1 MTRFLSLLCSFLAGA
16 LVLCLFCTLQIFFF
30 DWPYSPAMHL
40 LPFFIGGVC
49 GLAIG
54 ERTARIRQLNDSLR
68 RANVTLDRS
77 FQESEERYQLLFHH
91 NKAVQ
96 LLVDPET
103 GDIVESNAAARQ
115 FYGFDGDAM
124 RAMSITK
131 LNIAPPEVTRGDLQ
145 RALRREQLCFQFQHR
160 LCSGEIRPV
169 AVYTVPVPHR
179 GRTLLHSVIID
190 VAGQNLAESHLRR
203 KTLEQRLLLDSIP
216 VGVWYLKD
224 PETYGS
230 VNQAFADFFGRSP
243 LEMAHQPLA
252 AMLNQDMLS
261 LALASNRQV
270 FEGKK
275 PLHYEQWLTL
285 GKSEPRCMSIT
296 KTPKCDANGSVEF
309 VVCTATD
316 TTGMHQAR
324 ELLRIERDL
333 HVALTAAHS
342 QQETLRI
349 CLAKAIE
356 VSRTDCGGLYLVN
369 RSDGSLT
376 LAAHQGLSENYVRL
390 AAHYEADSPHA
401 RLTRRKQPIYANF
414 EELSRQVDN
423 NQLQDEGLRGL
434 AVVPIAFQDR
444 VIACLNVAS
453 RQTDRIAPYDRVAL
467 ERIVAHLGAFLAQKE
482 QETLIRQHEQNL
494 NALFNTIKDMVFI
507 LDRNGRVVHINAAV
521 VHRLGYRPGELIGRN
536 VLALHPADRR
546 EEAGAIVAA
555 FLAGESAVSPLPL
568 ASKTGEVIP
577 VETHL
582 TMGEWSGQQVIFG
595 LSRDIGY
602 RLQLERQERLL
613 LKNEGLERMAGAM
626 AHHFNNLLTI
636 VAGNLELARDDS
648 TPTAEI
654 SGLLAN
660 ALEGSKRAIAIGQA
674 LLIYTGQFAE
684 AAAPLNLAEWCRA
697 CLASPPASLPAHIS
711 LETDCPLPGP
721 LVAANAGQLEQ
732 ALMAL
737 ITNAAET
744 IGGESG
750 RINVR
755 VGVVAAEAIVS
766 PHIFPAG
773 WAPGRRRYGCLE
785 VGDTGG
791 GIDEK
796 QMANIFD
803 PFYSE
808 KFVGRG
814 LGLPLALSIVKKLD
828 GAIAVTSRPRQ
839 GSTFQVLLPEIDG
852 PAENGA

>member
-16 LVLCLFCTLQIFFF
+16 LVLCLFCSLQTFFF
-30 DWPYSPAMHL
+30 DWPYTPGMHII
-40 LPFFIGGVC
+40 PFFLGGVC

-103 GDIVESNAAARQ
+103 GDIVENNEAAQQ
-115 FYGFDGDAM
+115 FYGFDGDALNS
-124 RAMSITK
+124 MSIMD
-131 LNIAPPEVTRGDLQ
+131 LNIAEPEITRRDLQ
-145 RALRREQLCFQFQHR
+145 RALNREQLCFQFQHR
-160 LCSGEIRPV
+160 LSSGEIRPV

-216 VGVWYLKD
+216 VGVWYLKT

-230 VNQAFADFFGRSP
+230 VNQAFADFFDRSP
-243 LEMAHQPLA
+243 LEMAHQPLE
-252 AMLNQDMLS
+252 AMLNPDMLS

-270 FEGKK
+270 FADKK

-285 GKSEPRCMSIT
+285 GKSEPRYMTIT
-296 KTPKCDANGSVEF
+296 KTPKCDANGEVEF

-342 QQETLRI
+342 QQETLHI

-356 VSRTDCGGLYLVN
+356 ASHTDCGGLYLVN
-369 RSDGSLT
+369 RADGSLD
-376 LAAHQGLSENYVRL
+376 LAVHQGLSDNFVRF
-390 AAHYEADSPHA
+390 AAHYEADTPHA
-401 RLTRRKQPIYANF
+401 RLTRRKQPIYSCY
-414 EELSRQVDN
+414 EEVARRVGNGRLRG
-423 NQLQDEGLRGL
+423 EGLRGL
-434 AVVPIAFQDR
+434 AVVPIATQDR

-453 RQTDRIAPYDRVAL
+453 RQTDHISPYSRIAL
-467 ERIVAHLGAFLAQKE
+467 ERIVAHLGIFLAQKE
-482 QETLIRQHEQNL
+482 QETLTRQHEQNL
-494 NALFNTIKDMVFI
+494 NALFNTIKDLVFI
-507 LDRNGRVVHINAAV
+507 LDLNGRIVHLNAAV
-521 VHRLGYRPGELIGRN
+521 VHRLGYRPEELIGRS
-536 VLALHPADRR
+536 VLAVHPADRQ

-555 FLAGESAVSPLPL
+555 FLAGKCSVCPLPL
-568 ASKTGEVIP
+568 ASKTGETIP

-582 TMGEWSGQQVIFG
+582 TLGEWSGQQVIFG

-636 VAGNLELARDDS
+636 VAGNLELARDDA
-648 TPTAEI
+648 TPPSEV
-654 SGLLAN
+654 SGLLTN

-684 AAAPLNLAEWCRA
+684 AAGPLNLAQWCGA
-697 CLASPPASLPAHIS
+697 CLTAKPASLPTHIT
-711 LETDCPLPGP
+711 LETDFPLPGP
-721 LVAANAGQLEQ
+721 LVTANADQLEQ
-732 ALMAL
+732 ALTAL

-744 IGGESG
+744 IGKECG
-750 RINVR
+750 RITVR
-755 VGVVAAEAIVS
+755 VAVIAADAIAS

-773 WAPGRRRYGCLE
+773 WTPGHKRYGSLE
-785 VGDTGG
+785 VSDTGG

-839 GSTFQVLLPEIDG
+839 GSTFQVLLPEIAQ
-852 PAENGA
+852 PLENNA